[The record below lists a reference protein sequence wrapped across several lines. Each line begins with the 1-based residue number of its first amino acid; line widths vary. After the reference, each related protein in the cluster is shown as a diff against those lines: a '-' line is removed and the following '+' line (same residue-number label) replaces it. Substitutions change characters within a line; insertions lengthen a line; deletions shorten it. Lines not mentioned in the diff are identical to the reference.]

1 MNKIA
6 KSVNIELKFSYA
18 HFNLTRTFMKTRLLI
33 VDDHAE
39 IRRLVS
45 LTLNHECHEIHEAID
60 GATALHMARQV
71 RPHVVLLDVMMPGGL
86 DGYEV
91 CRQLKA
97 DATLNGVKVVLLTA
111 RGQHSDI
118 DAGTA
123 AGADSYFVKPFS
135 PMALL
140 DHIEQLSMPWTNRF

>member
-1 MNKIA
+1 
-6 KSVNIELKFSYA
+6 
-18 HFNLTRTFMKTRLLI
+18 MKTRLLI
-33 VDDHAE
+33 VDDHVE

-45 LTLNHECHEIHEAID
+45 MTMNHERHEVHEATD
-60 GATALHMARQV
+60 GPSALRIARAV

-97 DATLNGVKVVLLTA
+97 DASLRGVKVVLLTA
-111 RGQHSDI
+111 RGQQSDI
-118 DAGTA
+118 DTGTA

-140 DHIEQLSMPWTNRF
+140 DHIEQFTPSPTDAR